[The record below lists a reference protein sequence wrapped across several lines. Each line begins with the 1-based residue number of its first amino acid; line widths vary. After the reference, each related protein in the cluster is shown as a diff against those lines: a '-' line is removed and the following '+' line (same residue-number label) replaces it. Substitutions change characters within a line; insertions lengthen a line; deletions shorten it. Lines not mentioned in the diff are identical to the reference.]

1 MGQTFGRQYDFLN
14 QGGTMTQP
22 SRAADALRRA
32 VEAQRAQREAAA
44 GTSRGSQT
52 AAEEGIETPDQDR
65 DQ

>member
-1 MGQTFGRQYDFLN
+1 
-14 QGGTMTQP
+14 MTQP

-32 VEAQRAQREAAA
+32 VEAQRAQRDVAA

>member
-1 MGQTFGRQYDFLN
+1 
-14 QGGTMTQP
+14 MTQP

-44 GTSRGSQT
+44 GTSRGAQP